1 MLGAFM
7 KAMCQQKPQSIIT
20 DGDYSML
27 KAIRHV
33 LSGVNHRICSWH
45 VEENLPK
52 HLSKKAVE
60 AFRPLIYYGSSHATF
75 EQRWNAFLAEH
86 QSAKNSHW
94 LRMMHNN
101 KKLWSASFQFEKLFL
116 GMKTNQRSESLNSSL
131 HRHLDRQMSLLDLVE
146 HYENCVSRLRETE
159 AGLDC
164 GASQSVPVLLTC
176 HKEIEEACSKVFTAA
191 NFYILHGYF
200 FEIYNL

>member
-1 MLGAFM
+1 VFM

-176 HKEIEEACSKVFTAA
+176 HK
-191 NFYILHGYF
+191 GD
-200 FEIYNL
+200 

>member
-1 MLGAFM
+1 MPSL
-7 KAMCQQKPQSIIT
+7 QST
-20 DGDYSML
+20 KL
-27 KAIRHV
+27 
-33 LSGVNHRICSWH
+33 
-45 VEENLPK
+45 
-52 HLSKKAVE
+52 
-60 AFRPLIYYGSSHATF
+60 LI
-75 EQRWNAFLAEH
+75 
-86 QSAKNSHW
+86 KNSHW

-116 GMKTNQRSESLNSSL
+116 GMKTDQRSESLNSSL

-191 NFYILHGYF
+191 NFYILHGIFLKYTTYEYCSF
-200 FEIYNL
+200 R